1 MDFFL
6 CVLRSAVEPA
16 CQVFHFSYYIFQS
29 RTSADLLFLCQDFL
43 LFVCFKFFF
52 PAVENFWN
60 AVLKS
65 LSDRFDNCF
74 LIARWLFFLVQFDFL
89 VLGVISNWFD

>member
-16 CQVFHFSYYIFQS
+16 CQVFHLVTIFFNHVLPQIFYFF
-29 RTSADLLFLCQDFL
+29 AKIFCF
-43 LFVCFKFFF
+43 LFVSSFFF
-52 PAVENFWN
+52 PAVKNFWN

-65 LSDRFDNCF
+65 LSDRFDICF